1 MPAVINQRHNSQL
14 YAGKGGIGFVLAPP
28 PLNRFFCVYPG
39 DGNSMGHVDDNHGC
53 QEPCQGRR
61 TWDCAY
67 EPERLQEALTTNSGN
82 GKYNEVVVDAQ
93 FAKKN
98 LPHSL
103 LAVFFT
109 NEGGRAGAADVRS
122 NFLRAFGLTPAQ
134 FPLVR
139 WDLQKGFSYA

>member
-1 MPAVINQRHNSQL
+1 MKTSTILALALAGAAVNAHAATL
-14 YAGKGGIGFVLAPP
+14 HVKAGPNGG
-28 PLNRFFCVYPG
+28 
-39 DGNSMGHVDDNHGC
+39 
-53 QEPCQGRR
+53 Q
-61 TWDCAY
+61 
-67 EPERLQEALTTNSGN
+67 RLQEALTTNSGN